1 MVKECIRSAEKN
13 RNIRDEDNELPLGG
27 ITLSFGANHVQINL
41 STSSCLHEFG
51 NMPQKSELKALKLTE
66 LQYDIL
72 SITLK
77 SEAKLTT
84 VLFQVML
91 KIYSVSIYP
100 PDFEKSLGPAVS
112 NGSYRSEEMLG

>member
-1 MVKECIRSAEKN
+1 
-13 RNIRDEDNELPLGG
+13 
-27 ITLSFGANHVQINL
+27 
-41 STSSCLHEFG
+41 
-51 NMPQKSELKALKLTE
+51 MPQKSELKALKLTE